1 MISELMQ
8 PIINQNDLFVDNN
21 NEPVVRGKVE
31 FLDPVSNNLIT
42 VYSYTDDEFVE
53 LENPIILDINGRSEQ
68 SVFSDR
74 LTYCRLYS
82 YHGLDE
88 ANHPIYEFVR
98 DWYAGH
104 NAQSIVSEN
113 VYTLNALKDLNPEY
127 NTRVTVIGYHSDNDC
142 GPRYYYWDPN
152 STLDAD
158 NGYVVASNV
167 EASGRWILQ
176 FDGPYIP
183 SNYYGVDPQHISNAP
198 ALLTYAEQISGKK
211 TAPGIYF
218 VPGHY
223 QNQIWWNTTKR
234 VLLSS
239 NSQFDTGIDCAW
251 VDVIGKPSTWLADIE
266 VSDSSCPVYS
276 SWYKHARAFW
286 NSGSRYKYADG
297 KNWTDNTLTANTVQ
311 TKVHFYGADQALTT
325 DTNGNMIRFD
335 SCTFEGTG
343 FLTSDMNC
351 GFVNC
356 EFSDNYYLNASI
368 DPTKITFSQL
378 SGQQPTIIPRHFKK
392 PENVVKVMSKI
403 STTLDMDGLYATGT
417 SDCTAY
423 TDIVNGKFD
432 NMTFGQNDLT
442 LRTLKNVTINTSL
455 TYNGKNLQVINSS
468 VRIQS
473 VPNLIAIS
481 VTDNSTVRN
490 GWTLTQGLV
499 SCVDSTW
506 EMDTAK
512 TVTGNFSQSI
522 ITGTVR
528 SNNLEI
534 CHSKVTTGK
543 IEIYPLSVANPSSH
557 YEFKFKA
564 ENSVFNTDVEFKNDS
579 LWDIY
584 FNVKICNNYFSG
596 EQGLR
601 CTYWTDIYT
610 GKRTICNN
618 PAAGLAHIVVYEGN
632 TGNCPEVRYYGPL
645 DCTEEATWFN
655 WNCSWMRGMSNPS
668 TDYKVCIRL
677 PRRYFILENRFGES
691 APTHD
696 SKMNYGFGMLMNEDT
711 NFANVHLVALSEL
724 IADSIDSD
732 FIAWYESQGYT
743 SDFNDFFYKLAELP
757 TQEPPVSTNKSYYD
771 SDFLFYFW

>member
-1 MISELMQ
+1 MFRT
-8 PIINQNDLFVDNN
+8 PIINQNERFLDIDE
-21 NEPVVRGKVE
+21 EPLVNGKVE
-31 FLDPVSNNLIT
+31 VLDPVSNNPLTIWS
-42 VYSYTDDEFVE
+42 YSDDEYTVMVNPVRLDVE
-53 LENPIILDINGRSEQ
+53 GRTPHT
-68 SVFSDR
+68 VFCDR
-74 LTYCRLYS
+74 IAYIRVYKYL
-82 YHGLDE
+82 GLDE
-88 ANHPIYEFVR
+88 YNQPMFEFVR
-98 DWYAGH
+98 DYYAG
-104 NAQSIVSEN
+104 EN
-113 VYTLNALKDLNPEY
+113 ENTESREY
-127 NTRVTVIGYHSDNDC
+127 VVGMTAMKNLDPSVNSSVNVLGYYELGDC
-142 GPRYYYWDPN
+142 GLRTYVWDPN

-183 SNYYGVDPQHISNAP
+183 STYYGVDPQHISNAP

-251 VDVIGKPSTWLADIE
+251 VDVIGKPSTWLADIG
-266 VSDSSCPVYS
+266 VSNSNCPVHS
-276 SWYKHARAFW
+276 CWYKHAREFW

-297 KNWTDNTLTANTVQ
+297 KNWTDNVLTANSVQ
-311 TKVHFYGADQALTT
+311 TKVHFYGADEALTT
-325 DTNGNMIRFD
+325 DTNGHTIRFD
-335 SCTFEGTG
+335 NCTFEGTG
-343 FLTSDMNC
+343 FLTSTMEC
-351 GFVNC
+351 AFVGG
-356 EFSDNYYLNASI
+356 EFSDNYYLNAAI
-368 DPTKITFSQL
+368 DPTKITFSQI

-423 TDIVNGKFD
+423 TEIVNGKFD

-442 LRTLKNVTINTSL
+442 LRTLKDVTINTSL

-512 TVTGNFSQSI
+512 TVTGNFSQST
-522 ITGTVR
+522 ITGIVR

-596 EQGLR
+596 EQGLK
-601 CTYWTDIYT
+601 CTYWTDVYT

-618 PAAGLAHIVVYEGN
+618 PAAGLAAVSTSPDGMLVCCCLQKSLN
-632 TGNCPEVRYYGPL
+632 TKSLPPPDLEKYG
-645 DCTEEATWFN
+645 FR
-655 WNCSWMRGMSNPS
+655 S
-668 TDYKVCIRL
+668 
-677 PRRYFILENRFGES
+677 S
-691 APTHD
+691 APAYIRH
-696 SKMNYGFGMLMNEDT
+696 S
-711 NFANVHLVALSEL
+711 AL
-724 IADSIDSD
+724 IPQR
-732 FIAWYESQGYT
+732 WR
-743 SDFNDFFYKLAELP
+743 
-757 TQEPPVSTNKSYYD
+757 
-771 SDFLFYFW
+771 